1 MSVNSRTVSVGFL
14 LTSHPSERVS
24 PIFPEVMR
32 LLADRG
38 ARVDVIHPDETLI
51 DLRSLHVAHD
61 LYVLKAKTDTAL
73 SLAGALHSAGAAI
86 LNPYPVS
93 AACRDRTVLG
103 HLLRDAGIPVPATWA
118 ATDPVQFAHLLKDG
132 PIVVKPNRGSQGR
145 GVRVVHVA
153 DELETIVAG
162 GPFVAQRYHRPT
174 GRDRKLYRIGDRMFG
189 VKRVWPVRTYLDKL
203 GEPFTANDE
212 LRDIAM
218 RCGTALGIGLYG
230 LDVVDTEDGPYV
242 VDLSSL
248 PGFKGV
254 PNAARLLARYVWD
267 VAEQARA
274 GDPDFA
280 APRSVISVG

>member
-1 MSVNSRTVSVGFL
+1 MAVNSRMLSVGFL
-14 LTSHPSERVS
+14 LTSHPSERDS

-38 ARVDVIHPDETLI
+38 ARVDVIHPDETLV
-51 DLRSLHVAHD
+51 DLGNLDVAHN

-73 SLAGALHSAGAAI
+73 SLAGALDSAGAAI

-93 AACRDRTVLG
+93 AACRDRTLVGRLLG
-103 HLLRDAGIPVPATWA
+103 DAGIPVPATWA
-118 ATDPVQFAHLLKDG
+118 ATDPVLFAHLLKDG

-153 DELETIVAG
+153 DELETIVTG
-162 GPFVAQRYHRPT
+162 GSYVAQRYHRPT
-174 GRDRKLYRIGDRMFG
+174 GRDRKLYRIGGQVFG

-203 GEPFTANDE
+203 GEPFTVNDE

-218 RCGTALGIGLYG
+218 RCGVALGIGLYG
-230 LDVVDTEDGPYV
+230 LDVVETEDGPYV
-242 VDLSSL
+242 VDFSSL

-254 PNAARLLARYVWD
+254 PDAARLLAGYVWD
-267 VAEQARA
+267 VAERARA
-274 GDPDFA
+274 GDPEFA
-280 APRSVISVG
+280 APPLLIGVG